1 MLTIKIRSRPGM
13 TPIVERRFENENDPE
28 AARLSAFYAR
38 LGAYSEWERDGGSAS
53 AQDGANVAG
62 EATERVPDSMEN
74 AEPDT
79 DSDPVADGRACPLC
93 GWGGSIDGPQ
103 VEVHDDLFECCD
115 DGTGGCGRT
124 WWERQRDGQPFP
136 GDRCGRCGN
145 DSRLEFDGENDDGL
159 IDPRYVCE
167 SCAYS
172 YWFDGDA
179 IREFG
184 HMEGERR

>member
-13 TPIVERRFENENDPE
+13 TPIVERRFENENDAE

-38 LGAYSEWERDGGSAS
+38 LGAYSEWERDGESVS
-53 AQDGANVAG
+53 
-62 EATERVPDSMEN
+62 VPIEESDSD
-74 AEPDT
+74 ADS
-79 DSDPVADGRACPLC
+79 DSDPIADGRACPLC

-124 WWERQRDGQPFP
+124 WWERQRDGQTLPA
-136 GDRCGRCGN
+136 DRCGRCGN

-159 IDPRYVCE
+159 INPRYVCE
-167 SCAYS
+167 SCAYT
-172 YWFDGDA
+172 YWFDGEA
-179 IREFG
+179 IHEFANL
-184 HMEGERR
+184 EGKQV